1 MATKGASNHYG
12 NARGGR
18 QGRITAHTGFA
29 WAKDFNKHSLAQHVD
44 EHMKSL
50 GFSST
55 EDYVAHA
62 VRFANFVDRKN
73 HISYVRPNG
82 QTVKFSKKTGE
93 LVIVDK
99 RGYVTTYFKPYS
111 SPGRAYKYFLD
122 DRRKK
127 K

>member
-18 QGRITAHTGFA
+18 QGHITAHTGFA
-29 WAKDFNKHSLAQHVD
+29 WAKDFNKHSLVQHVD

-50 GFSST
+50 GLGAVT
-55 EDYVAHA
+55 DYVAHA
-62 VRFANFVDRKN
+62 VKFANFIDRDN
-73 HISYVRPNG
+73 HVSYIRPNG

-99 RGYVTTYFKPYS
+99 RGYVTTYFKPDRGY
-111 SPGRAYKYFLD
+111 AYYLD
-122 DRRKK
+122 DRRKRK
-127 K
+127 

>member
-18 QGRITAHTGFA
+18 QGHITAHTGFA
-29 WAKDFNKHSLAQHVD
+29 WAKDFNKHSLKLHID
-44 EHMKSL
+44 EHMKTMGL
-50 GFSST
+50 SST
-55 EDYVAHA
+55 ADYVAHA
-62 VRFANFVDRKN
+62 VKFANFVDREN
-73 HISYVRPNG
+73 HVSYVRPNG

-111 SPGRAYKYFLD
+111 SVERAYIYYLE